1 MNFEEEILEIAKR
14 VLETDKVDLFAN
26 RENIDEWDSL
36 AHLQI
41 ISEVEDKFDISIPFE
56 EVSDIKS
63 LSDFLKYIER
73 SK

>member
-56 EVSDIKS
+56 EVPDIKS

>member
-14 VLETDKVDLFAN
+14 VLKTDQVDLSTN

-41 ISEVEDKFDISIPFE
+41 ISEVEDKFAISIPFE

>member
-14 VLETDKVDLFAN
+14 VLKTDQVDLSTN